1 MQCQI
6 PGLSSSF
13 ACGWLLHDDGKQ
25 QLTKSH
31 HQTALPK
38 LLAMTWDELI
48 PDHPTSTKG
57 DLGKHFRLL
66 QQLNGLLFA
75 SSFNCWYCRSNFSKK
90 TFGLL
95 SLAAFFLPVLSE
107 KGWRHRECSS
117 QLSFHDNT
125 QIPYGHPTDD
135 DELSR
140 DWTEAS
146 AWDPSRNK
154 VPSDF
159 LTKRDPR
166 SHRFATIWVTR
177 LHGKE

>member
-90 TFGLL
+90 NFRAALTRRILPPRLLREGLEAPGVL
-95 SLAAFFLPVLSE
+95 FPTELPRQHPDSLRPPD
-107 KGWRHRECSS
+107 RR
-117 QLSFHDNT
+117 
-125 QIPYGHPTDD
+125 
-135 DELSR
+135 R
-140 DWTEAS
+140 
-146 AWDPSRNK
+146 
-154 VPSDF
+154 
-159 LTKRDPR
+159 
-166 SHRFATIWVTR
+166 
-177 LHGKE
+177 